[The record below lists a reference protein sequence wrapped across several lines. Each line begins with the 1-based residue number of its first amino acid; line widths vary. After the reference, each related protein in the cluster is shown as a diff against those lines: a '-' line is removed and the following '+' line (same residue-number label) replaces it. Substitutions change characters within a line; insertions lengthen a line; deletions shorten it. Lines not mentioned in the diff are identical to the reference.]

1 MQDAGDGC
9 SASCQCEQHP
19 CNFAVDASV
28 HLSSVVSR
36 LDTGATL
43 TLAGARC
50 SGERS
55 CGWNIIAGNTADAS
69 FITIRGD
76 SGGGRAVVDCDN
88 AAPVVEQ
95 LGNGITGGNLR
106 LVGIHFTNAMR
117 MGGRGGVLNA
127 DRASRVVIDDC
138 LVSNSSATGE
148 GGAVYVGGSST
159 LDIVG
164 SHFEECSADY
174 GGVLAIVDGSE
185 AAISNSKFESCFAFD
200 AGGAILVSRSSTLQL
215 DGSHLS
221 DNHAGNKGGA
231 VALFM
236 QSAVNVSDI
245 LVERC
250 TAAWAGACF
259 IIETSRLRLSGRS
272 QSARAFE
279 GV

>member
-1 MQDAGDGC
+1 VQDAGDGC

-43 TLAGARC
+43 TLAGARY

-88 AAPVVEQ
+88 AGPVVEQ

-117 MGGRGGVLNA
+117 MGGRGGVLKA

-138 LVSNSSATGE
+138 LVSNSSATDE

-174 GGVLAIVDGSE
+174 GGALAIVDGSE

-200 AGGAILVSRSSTLQL
+200 GGAILVSRSSKLQL
-215 DGSHLS
+215 DGSYLS
-221 DNHAGNKGGA
+221 DNHAANKGGA
-231 VALFM
+231 VAVFM

-250 TAAWAGACF
+250 TAAWSAGCF

>member
-36 LDTGATL
+36 LAAGATL
-43 TLAGARC
+43 TLTGTHY
-50 SGERS
+50 SGGGS
-55 CGWNIIAGNTADAS
+55 CGWSIIAGESADAS

-76 SGGGRAVVDCDN
+76 SGAGRVIVDCDN
-88 AAPVVEQ
+88 AGPVVEQ

-106 LVGIHFTNAMR
+106 LVGIHFANAIR
-117 MGGRGGVLNA
+117 MGGKGGGVLRA
-127 DRASRVVIDDC
+127 DCASRVVIQDC

-174 GGVLAIVDGSE
+174 GGALAIVDGSE

-200 AGGAILVSRSSTLQL
+200 GGAILVSRSSTLQL

-221 DNHAGNKGGA
+221 DNHAANKGGA
-231 VALFM
+231 VAVFM
-236 QSAVNVSDI
+236 QSAVNVTDI

-250 TAAWAGACF
+250 TAAWSGGCF

-272 QSARAFE
+272 QSAYIII
-279 GV
+279 

>member
-43 TLAGARC
+43 TLAGARY

-76 SGGGRAVVDCDN
+76 SGGGRAIVDCDN
-88 AAPVVEQ
+88 AGPVVEQ

-106 LVGIHFTNAMR
+106 LVGIHFANAIR
-117 MGGRGGVLNA
+117 MGGKGGGVLRA
-127 DRASRVVIDDC
+127 DCASRVVIQDC

-174 GGVLAIVDGSE
+174 GGALAIVDGSE

-200 AGGAILVSRSSTLQL
+200 GGAILVSRSSTLQL

-221 DNHAGNKGGA
+221 DNHAANKGGA
-231 VALFM
+231 VAVFM
-236 QSAVNVSDI
+236 QSAVNVTDI

-250 TAAWAGACF
+250 TAAWSGGCF

-272 QSARAFE
+272 QSAYIII
-279 GV
+279 